1 MVRFLR
7 NCDGGVAPLMALGAI
22 PLVIGVGAAVDYSRG
37 NAGRTA
43 MQAALDAAAIMA
55 AKQSI
60 SAGQLTDDVQSY
72 FNANF
77 TRSDV
82 KNLQVSANSSSNNGG
97 GTTYS
102 LTATGTLQTEFMS
115 LIGVPTIPLSV
126 TSATYTSTDGLGCVL
141 SLDQTATGAIS
152 LTGNAS
158 VNLTGCSLYDNST
171 NSTALSVG
179 GSSSL
184 SALSVGV
191 VGGVSGA
198 TSITTTNG
206 IKTGIGAVSDPYVN
220 DSFLPPS
227 ACTQN
232 NFSAKN
238 TVTIDPGVYCGG
250 MSFNANANVTLNAGI
265 YYIDGGSFTANGGA
279 VIKSNGGVTLVF
291 TKKNGSSWP
300 TVTINGGA
308 TIDLT
313 PPTTGQTAGIVIF
326 GDRNMPVGTSFK
338 LNGGSG
344 QYFGGAIYIPAGA
357 ITYAGGAGTSTSCT
371 QIIGDT
377 VSFTGNSSLAINCS
391 SYHTKP
397 FSSQVLRISS

>member
-126 TSATYTSTDGLGCVL
+126 TSATYTSTDGLGCVAF
-141 SLDQTATGAIS
+141 SRSDRDRRDQP
-152 LTGNAS
+152 
-158 VNLTGCSLYDNST
+158 DRKR
-171 NSTALSVG
+171 VG
-179 GSSSL
+179 QSHRL
-184 SALSVGV
+184 Q
-191 VGGVSGA
+191 
-198 TSITTTNG
+198 
-206 IKTGIGAVSDPYVN
+206 P
-220 DSFLPPS
+220 
-227 ACTQN
+227 
-232 NFSAKN
+232 
-238 TVTIDPGVYCGG
+238 
-250 MSFNANANVTLNAGI
+250 
-265 YYIDGGSFTANGGA
+265 
-279 VIKSNGGVTLVF
+279 
-291 TKKNGSSWP
+291 
-300 TVTINGGA
+300 
-308 TIDLT
+308 
-313 PPTTGQTAGIVIF
+313 
-326 GDRNMPVGTSFK
+326 
-338 LNGGSG
+338 
-344 QYFGGAIYIPAGA
+344 
-357 ITYAGGAGTSTSCT
+357 
-371 QIIGDT
+371 
-377 VSFTGNSSLAINCS
+377 
-391 SYHTKP
+391 
-397 FSSQVLRISS
+397 LR

>member
-1 MVRFLR
+1 
-7 NCDGGVAPLMALGAI
+7 
-22 PLVIGVGAAVDYSRG
+22 
-37 NAGRTA
+37 
-43 MQAALDAAAIMA
+43 MA

-82 KNLQVSANSSSNNGG
+82 KDVQVSANSSSSSGG

-126 TSATYTSTDGLGCVL
+126 NSATYTSTDGLGCVL
-141 SLDQTATGAIS
+141 SLDQSATGAIS
-152 LTGNAS
+152 LQGGAS

-179 GSSSL
+179 GSASL

-191 VGGVSGA
+191 LGGVSGA

-227 ACTQN
+227 GCTQN

-238 TVTIDPGVYCGG
+238 TATIDPGVYCGG
-250 MSFNANANVTLNAGI
+250 MTFNANANVTLNAGI

-308 TIDLT
+308 TINLT
-313 PPTTGQTAGIVIF
+313 PPTTGQTAGIVDLRGSQHAARHLIQAQRRLRPIF
-326 GDRNMPVGTSFK
+326 RRRDLYSRRCNHLLGRRRNKHELHTNNRRHCFVYGQLQPGDQLQQLSHQAFQFAGIADQLLTPHRANAA
-338 LNGGSG
+338 L
-344 QYFGGAIYIPAGA
+344 GARL
-357 ITYAGGAGTSTSCT
+357 TRFC
-371 QIIGDT
+371 
-377 VSFTGNSSLAINCS
+377 
-391 SYHTKP
+391 
-397 FSSQVLRISS
+397 